1 MFHSK
6 YYVGCAQHGDRP
18 YLKADKPSRFWLPI
32 ISLLTGMRP
41 KEICQMHVADL
52 KVSDDGVLYFH
63 VIADKDDKTVKT
75 PTSRR
80 KIPVHPEL
88 VRMGFVD
95 YVESVRK
102 QGHIAHDFGCSR
114 HNPAK
119 RSVGGGLLNLKLRNV
134 QIGRASCRE
143 RV

>member
-1 MFHSK
+1 
-6 YYVGCAQHGDRP
+6 
-18 YLKADKPSRFWLPI
+18 
-32 ISLLTGMRP
+32 
-41 KEICQMHVADL
+41 MHVADL

-134 QIGRASCRE
+134 LFYPHHRHDPLVPSGWNLQFLVNCSADEGLS
-143 RV
+143 